1 MGDTSQVPS
10 PFSTRV
16 NSVFSILARL
26 RKAIICLET
35 LRGPLQGIVLVVQ
48 VHEIVFTPAN
58 LPRRAVFRDALP
70 IFVSCYL
77 FDVPLFLEN
86 TVHYFFINVIGIT
99 QRLTSLMKPFYST
112 TPFDKSHFKVF
123 WGSF

>member
-35 LRGPLQGIVLVVQ
+35 LRGPLQGIALVVQ
-48 VHEIVFTPAN
+48 VHEIVLTPAN
-58 LPRRAVFRDALP
+58 LPRRAVFRHALP
-70 IFVSCYL
+70 IFVSCYF

-86 TVHYFFINVIGIT
+86 TVHYFFIDVIGIT

-112 TPFDKSHFKVF
+112 L
-123 WGSF
+123 